1 MKKVDIHQLEGQ
13 DSLGTVLELL
23 DIIQQGWYYNW
34 IFSAYGSS
42 SGTT

>member
-13 DSLGTVLELL
+13 DSLGTVELL

-42 SGTT
+42 T